1 MPPDVPGSI
10 DPDRI
15 LDRTFATVRRGVD
28 PSEVE
33 SYLRQI
39 AGEMRAM
46 AARIGELERSLAMA
60 ESAASVAPIDLVDP
74 TDLTRIVGEETAR
87 VLDAARAAAADI
99 RTRAEES
106 VERMVRD
113 AREEA
118 ERVRA
123 DAETTAAQRTE
134 EAESLVARRTAEAEA
149 AATEVRNRL
158 EIDLARAEADGIAI
172 IDDAKRRGREML
184 AEAQDVRQ
192 RMLDDLSRR
201 RQGLRDQIEQL
212 QASRDRLLAAF
223 DSVRATV
230 AVATDEVK
238 AALPDGRIAADQ
250 AALRAVEAELA
261 ETVASMTEPE
271 GRSADAQP
279 VAAATVTEIH
289 APSPEPEAPPA
300 DPPRLSVVPPPSE
313 PEETATT
320 TVESVRV
327 IRSAETAPA
336 TAAVLEPEPVVE
348 PTPEPTSEP
357 SPQPAR
363 ATTLRSVTEGRTS
376 SSVRVVRS
384 GKAADVFARLRE
396 EGEVEKAGKRPRR
409 AASTSDD
416 ATAEAPTTAEV
427 EPAVGEVVDD
437 QAFIELRDG
446 AIASIAASLDRRIKR
461 ALSDEQNEL
470 LASVGT
476 IKAKQ
481 SAVTLLPE
489 PEAQIERY
497 EDLALPAL
505 ADAAAAGASLV
516 PNRGKATHTSVGDLA
531 SELASSIVI
540 PLRER
545 IESAMSE
552 AAGDRDDLSRLIRA
566 TYREWKGS
574 RVDDVVDFAVR
585 SACNRGMLDGLGRG
599 TKIRW
604 VVAEGDDPSPDC
616 EDNALAGAVASGK
629 PFPTGHIVPP
639 LHPGCHCAV
648 MRVDG

>member
-1 MPPDVPGSI
+1 MDKHARDFTSVAPVREDLARFRPGRRNGRVVTAAATQLHRRHSTNHLMFVEVKRHRNGPPREGSG
-10 DPDRI
+10 
-15 LDRTFATVRRGVD
+15 LDELEPTVRRFTERERAIDAPCRVE
-28 PSEVE
+28 EVRPL
-33 SYLRQI
+33 SS
-39 AGEMRAM
+39 GEANPGSRWCD
-46 AARIGELERSLAMA
+46 RRCRPVE
-60 ESAASVAPIDLVDP
+60 
-74 TDLTRIVGEETAR
+74 VGP
-87 VLDAARAAAADI
+87 
-99 RTRAEES
+99 RTG
-106 VERMVRD
+106 
-113 AREEA
+113 A
-118 ERVRA
+118 ER
-123 DAETTAAQRTE
+123 
-134 EAESLVARRTAEAEA
+134 L
-149 AATEVRNRL
+149 
-158 EIDLARAEADGIAI
+158 G
-172 IDDAKRRGREML
+172 
-184 AEAQDVRQ
+184 RQ
-192 RMLDDLSRR
+192 RRR
-201 RQGLRDQIEQL
+201 
-212 QASRDRLLAAF
+212 AN
-223 DSVRATV
+223 
-230 AVATDEVK
+230 
-238 AALPDGRIAADQ
+238 
-250 AALRAVEAELA
+250 
-261 ETVASMTEPE
+261 
-271 GRSADAQP
+271 
-279 VAAATVTEIH
+279 H
-289 APSPEPEAPPA
+289 
-300 DPPRLSVVPPPSE
+300 
-313 PEETATT
+313 TATT

-348 PTPEPTSEP
+348 PTPEPAPEP

-416 ATAEAPTTAEV
+416 ATSEAPTTSEV
-427 EPAVGEVVDD
+427 EPTVGEVVDD

-505 ADAAAAGASLV
+505 ADAAAAGASLI
-516 PNRGKATHTSVGDLA
+516 PTRGKATHTSVGDLA